1 MSDLEGAAI
10 CVLPYYLS
18 FHQVTVTLFV
28 PEPFVLHSECGRKE
42 RECGN
47 LLEIQSDEIA
57 TVRCNVKVGNNWEDE
72 LIFTQHNQHVARH
85 PFIITKLHKIWL
97 LAVP

>member
-42 RECGN
+42 GRKERECGN
-47 LLEIQSDEIA
+47 LLEIQSDGIA
-57 TVRCNVKVGNNWEDE
+57 TVRCM
-72 LIFTQHNQHVARH
+72 L
-85 PFIITKLHKIWL
+85 KLEKL
-97 LAVP
+97 GG